1 MTVQQLIEKL
11 KELPPNA
18 YIATYNDISDYSKD
32 DPNQIIIKKCTWVN
46 SNYPYNKPDFEYY
59 NLE

>member
-18 YIATYNDISDYSKD
+18 YIATYNDIDWWDKD
-32 DPNQIIIKKCTWVN
+32 DPEQIKIKKCIWVH